1 MALPLYLAMT
11 AAEIQENSSIPTP
24 LAYMACHFSPY
35 GTGLS
40 NFPRFLP
47 KESLLILNDR
57 TPIHGH
63 DWEQIREELESIVET
78 HQCSGIL
85 LDFQRPGFDELRN
98 LAKLLT
104 GSFPCPVAVSEP
116 YAQGLPCPVFLPP
129 VPHNVPVSE
138 YLLPWDGREIW
149 LEAAL
154 DAIEI
159 TITPLGYKAAPGYPH
174 QNGTIFPQDALHCH
188 YHVTVEPDQAVF
200 SLFRTREDL
209 DDLLAEAEA
218 LGVTRAI
225 GLWQELFPQ
234 QRTPA

>member
-11 AAEIQENSSIPTP
+11 AAEIQEISSIPSP

-35 GTGLS
+35 STGLS
-40 NFPRFLP
+40 NFPPPLP
-47 KESLLILNDR
+47 QGSLLILNDR

-63 DWEQIREELESIVET
+63 DWGQIREELDAIVET
-78 HQCSGIL
+78 QQCSALL
-85 LDFQRPGFDELRN
+85 LDFQRPGFEELRN
-98 LAKLLT
+98 LASLLT
-104 GSFPCPVAVSEP
+104 RSFPCPVAVSEA

-129 VPHNVPVSE
+129 VPPDVPISE
-138 YLLPWDGREIW
+138 YLQPWDGREIW

-209 DDLLAEAEA
+209 DALLTEAEI
-218 LGVTRAI
+218 LGVNRAI
-225 GLWQELFPQ
+225 GLWQELSP
-234 QRTPA
+234 